1 MPNRKRKSQ
10 ATDALDTIVAFTE
23 TVDTVFE
30 RLTGKPI
37 AGWLREFQQQSRELP
52 GENQTVSQGEPAM
65 SLADA
70 YAVLGL
76 PQTAS
81 LEEVKRNYKRLAA
94 IFHPDKGGYTEAMVL
109 LNNALERIKRENEA
123 K

>member
-1 MPNRKRKSQ
+1 MAGRKKKSR
-10 ATDALDTIVAFTE
+10 ANSTFGVIVEFAE
-23 TVDTVFE
+23 AVDIVFE

-37 AGWLREFQQQSRELP
+37 AAWLREFQQPRELSP
-52 GENQTVSQGEPAM
+52 GEQAAPSQPVM

-76 PQTAS
+76 PLTAT

-94 IFHPDKGGYTEAMVL
+94 VFHPDKGGYKEAMVL
-109 LNNALERIKRENEA
+109 LNQAYDRIKKE
-123 K
+123 KGK